1 MMHRPTAIAPML
13 SALDP
18 LIQKFWP
25 PAAIAC
31 GLALTATWI
40 LLLGYGLFVFIEHAI

>member
-1 MMHRPTAIAPML
+1 MQRPTAIASML
-13 SALDP
+13 NALYP
-18 LIQKFWP
+18 LTHKFWP

-40 LLLGYGLFVFIEHAI
+40 VMLGYGLFVFIDHAV